1 MGQSPDSASYN
12 TIGEGIPL
20 VQGNADIKNRVSSPN
35 RHTSK
40 PTKICRPNS
49 VLLSVRAPVG
59 TVGIADQTLCLGRG
73 VCAIESDN
81 NDFLYQYLIFKE
93 DSWRNIEQGGTF
105 TAINGDD
112 IKKFVYIMPCE
123 IERKKISAFL
133 SLLDSRIAAQR
144 RLVELLKKHKR
155 GLIQRLFSD
164 ENSSHK
170 LHFTYGKDLCHS
182 VMMGKLGK
190 FFGGLSGK
198 TKEDFGHGNSLYVTY
213 MNVYKNVVAMLE
225 DCEMVDVSDNETQHP
240 IIAGDIMF
248 TQSSETIEE
257 VGLASLWEHD
267 KNPYL
272 NSFCFAFR
280 LYNQHNIIPKWFV
293 YFMRS
298 PQVRKLIMRE
308 GQGITRVNL
317 SSERM
322 KSIMLD
328 IPNTTEQG
336 KVASVLDLC
345 DSKIN
350 LATKELEFLNTLKHG
365 LLQQLFV

>member
-1 MGQSPDSASYN
+1 MNNHAHVLNGKDGYSTRYLYFS
-12 TIGEGIPL
+12 L
-20 VQGNADIKNRVSSPN
+20 VHKDIRKYINGTSRAKLNQEDMWDIKIHVPEN
-35 RHTSK
+35 
-40 PTKICRPNS
+40 
-49 VLLSVRAPVG
+49 
-59 TVGIADQTLCLGRG
+59 TLQ
-73 VCAIESDN
+73 E
-81 NDFLYQYLIFKE
+81 
-93 DSWRNIEQGGTF
+93 
-105 TAINGDD
+105 
-112 IKKFVYIMPCE
+112 
-123 IERKKISAFL
+123 KISTFL
-133 SLLDSRIAAQR
+133 SFIEERIAAQR

-280 LYNQHNIIPKWFV
+280 LYNQHDIIPKWFV

-308 GQGITRVNL
+308 GITRVNL

-350 LATKELEFLNTLKHG
+350 LATKELEFMNTLKHG